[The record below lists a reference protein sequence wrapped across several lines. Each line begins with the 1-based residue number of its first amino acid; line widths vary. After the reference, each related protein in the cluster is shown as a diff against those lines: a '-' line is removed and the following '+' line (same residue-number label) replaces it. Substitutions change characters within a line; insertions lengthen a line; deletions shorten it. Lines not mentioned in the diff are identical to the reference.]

1 VGNDGEIVKGPFRPV
16 AEGVEVV
23 LQPWEVDALVAVPV
37 LLNSVGTGEGD
48 SAAEQLDQTP
58 YPEDAEA
65 ADEFRRLMTGELR
78 QSRAADRSAFGI
90 TVEQASGGVILSPA
104 EAEAWLRVL
113 GEARLVLAARAGIV
127 ADGWEDDLPDDD
139 PSIALLHYLGWVQQ
153 SLAEVLE
160 GRLT

>member
-1 VGNDGEIVKGPFRPV
+1 MRGPFHPV
-16 AEGVEVV
+16 AEGVGVT
-23 LQPWEVDALVAVPV
+23 LQPWEVDALMAVPV
-37 LLNSVGTGEGD
+37 LLNSVGAGEGD
-48 SAAEQLDQTP
+48 SAADQLDQTP
-58 YPEDAEA
+58 YPEDPEA
-65 ADEFRRLMTGELR
+65 ADEFRRLMAGELK

-90 TVEQASGGVILSPA
+90 TVEQAPAGLVLSPA

-127 ADGWEDDLPDDD
+127 ADGWEEDLPDDD

-160 GRLT
+160 GLLT